1 MSQNLVAS
9 IRYNLYT
16 KSLNSVENEIS
27 NDKTQTT
34 IVSDCEVIG
43 SDFQNIYINGIASI
57 LTILIYL
64 VILFLLSWKLTILIL
79 LFVPIFILVNFK
91 LSLDSR
97 KFFFS
102 IQSMKDELLS
112 QLSDT
117 IQGFTFIKIYNLKK
131 NYIAKFNTKNLKLK
145 KSNIK
150 YNTIITFIGS
160 LVSFLATSAPFLIL
174 LSGSFYVIRGQMTL
188 GNVIASFSYSTAFF
202 APVSK
207 LIGLMP
213 TTEQMS
219 LSLQRVNET
228 LALEFEKKT
237 YVKEFKDRVEKST
250 SLQINNLG
258 AGYKSSQI
266 FSNFSYSFLI
276 GKCYL
281 ITGPNASGKSTLA
294 QTIAKLLPVK
304 TGDIVVSK
312 KMKVGYVPQN
322 NYLFSESIIN
332 NLTIGL
338 DSYNVELFNHLLQI
352 TGLENDLM
360 RNRQSISTLVGNNN
374 NSLSTGQIQKIKLIR
389 ALLDE
394 PDILILDEIIAN
406 IDVSAQKRIL
416 EFLKKWSLQHTL
428 ILISHDSETIKNI
441 INPEIISFPL
451 SN

>member
-150 YNTIITFIGS
+150 YNTIIT
-160 LVSFLATSAPFLIL
+160 
-174 LSGSFYVIRGQMTL
+174 
-188 GNVIASFSYSTAFF
+188 
-202 APVSK
+202 
-207 LIGLMP
+207 
-213 TTEQMS
+213 
-219 LSLQRVNET
+219 
-228 LALEFEKKT
+228 
-237 YVKEFKDRVEKST
+237 KS
-250 SLQINNLG
+250 
-258 AGYKSSQI
+258 
-266 FSNFSYSFLI
+266 
-276 GKCYL
+276 
-281 ITGPNASGKSTLA
+281 
-294 QTIAKLLPVK
+294 
-304 TGDIVVSK
+304 
-312 KMKVGYVPQN
+312 
-322 NYLFSESIIN
+322 
-332 NLTIGL
+332 
-338 DSYNVELFNHLLQI
+338 
-352 TGLENDLM
+352 
-360 RNRQSISTLVGNNN
+360 
-374 NSLSTGQIQKIKLIR
+374 
-389 ALLDE
+389 
-394 PDILILDEIIAN
+394 
-406 IDVSAQKRIL
+406 
-416 EFLKKWSLQHTL
+416 
-428 ILISHDSETIKNI
+428 
-441 INPEIISFPL
+441 
-451 SN
+451 